1 VADGRSRQWIGV
13 TAVAVGIA
21 AAAIVVPP
29 LILPDRKEA
38 GPAPSAG
45 PSGPASRVP
54 QPVASGFQPGLSPSP
69 GPSAARSFAPISVQA
84 EDPANT
90 LTGGA
95 SAVGCGTCRGGKR
108 VRYMC
113 ADCTLVVRV
122 TLPSAGSRTVTVY
135 YEADG
140 NRAVKVRVNGAAPRS
155 FGVTGPDWTVPQSF
169 RFTADLPAGPVQL
182 TLFNDESPA
191 PDLDEIVIA

>member
-45 PSGPASRVP
+45 PTTRPP
-54 QPVASGFQPGLSPSP
+54 QPVASGFQPGLSPSAP
-69 GPSAARSFAPISVQA
+69 RSFTPISVQA